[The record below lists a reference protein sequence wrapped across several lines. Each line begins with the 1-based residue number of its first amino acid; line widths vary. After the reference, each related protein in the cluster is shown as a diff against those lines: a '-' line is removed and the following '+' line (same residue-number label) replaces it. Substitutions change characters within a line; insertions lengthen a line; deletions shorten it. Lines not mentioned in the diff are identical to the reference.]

1 MYFALIPARIFV
13 FCILL
18 SVFFVIFRI
27 VSMTPNRARPK
38 HSSTF
43 SPSTSFYAIT
53 HEEVC
58 VKSKIYERKISQE
71 KKENFEKRGGN

>member
-1 MYFALIPARIFV
+1 MARESCFEHHLRLGSRPV
-13 FCILL
+13 CFPDQH
-18 SVFFVIFRI
+18 
-27 VSMTPNRARPK
+27 VSFK
-38 HSSTF
+38 VLY
-43 SPSTSFYAIT
+43 FYAIT